1 MLRFAVCD
9 DESLGI
15 QEILGHLPG
24 YMDTKPH
31 IPYQSS
37 AFQDGESLLESDCNF
52 DVIFL
57 DIRME
62 KPDGIETARLR
73 EQALL
78 CHMKERDL

>member
-37 AFQDGESLLESDCNF
+37 DCNC
-52 DVIFL
+52 DVIFM